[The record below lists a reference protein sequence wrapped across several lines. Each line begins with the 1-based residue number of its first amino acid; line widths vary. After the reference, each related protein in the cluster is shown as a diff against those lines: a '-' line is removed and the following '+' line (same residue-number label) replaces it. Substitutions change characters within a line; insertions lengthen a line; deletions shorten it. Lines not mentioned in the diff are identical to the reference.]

1 MADIQIIVE
10 VDGQRA
16 VDQLDSK
23 IKKLSKTSKI
33 LSTDFDRTA
42 NSAKR
47 FNTTALEGVRGLN
60 QYGKTFNGTGRNLN
74 RFNMQLQQVG
84 YQVGD
89 FAVQIQGGTNAM
101 VALGQQGSQLLSVFG
116 GAAGALAGA
125 GLAIA
130 TSFLAPLL
138 QAKQDAQDTT
148 EVMNELKG
156 ILGDY
161 DSIVRDAAMSTSQLS
176 ERFGSF
182 AGNAG
187 RLLGV
192 LKEIQRVKLGQAIS
206 QVSGIG
212 PLSSTAARD
221 ILDEQGEVARRLTG
235 AQARD
240 IYDFFNLDKFK
251 TKKRGQI
258 GGEFAVLS
266 GMLASAKTFKDQEDA
281 LQGLLDFTLKYAGAY
296 EHMTGEQKSY
306 YEAIAQAQ
314 QLVHD
319 AANAERIAEEA
330 ANDKAKKVQ
339 EDKFKAA
346 MKASQMQL
354 AAGQV
359 VRDAEEKAEK
369 QRKDEQIKRFKAAMQ
384 ASQMQLKNG
393 QQVRDAEEK
402 AEKQAAKLQ
411 IDREKAMQAMRDDI
425 AAGQKARDAERAR
438 RDKKAHETRMGYI
451 ALEARS
457 QMLLGTAPMFM
468 NMDSLEVAAQ
478 IYKDRKAAEEAAV
491 KDAARRAKMLERE
504 IDLTRELTEAQKQ
517 QVAIADSVS
526 GAFGNFFMQLVDGT
540 TSAKDAFRSMA
551 ADIIQ
556 QLYRILVVE
565 QMVQSIAGAITGA
578 FNPASAAGTE
588 GTVAPPRRPT
598 GVFDRMLGRYDGG
611 GYTGSGPRSGGL
623 DGKGG
628 FMAMLH
634 PRETVVD
641 HTKGQG
647 AGGTVV
653 NQVFNISAN
662 TSDDT
667 KRLITQ
673 TIAQASPA
681 IINQSVGAV
690 MNQRRRGGAMKSAF
704 G

>member
-1 MADIQIIVE
+1 MADLQIIVE

-42 NSAKR
+42 SSAKR

-101 VALGQQGSQLLSVFG
+101 VAFGQQGAQLLSVFG

-130 TSFLAPLL
+130 SAFLAPLL

-156 ILGDY
+156 VLGDY

-212 PLSSTAARD
+212 PLSSAAARD

-235 AQARD
+235 AQASD
-240 IYDFFNLDKFK
+240 IYDFFDLNKFK
-251 TKKRGQI
+251 SKKRGQI

-296 EHMTGEQKSY
+296 EDMTGEQKSY

-330 ANDKAKKVQ
+330 ANDKAKKIQ
-339 EDKFKAA
+339 EDEFKAA

-369 QRKDEQIKRFKAAMQ
+369 QRKDEQIKRFKFAMQ

-393 QQVRDAEEK
+393 QQVRDAEAQ

-411 IDREKAMQAMRDDI
+411 IDREKAMQAMQEDI

-438 RDKKAHETRMGYI
+438 RDKSAHETRMGYI

-478 IYKDRKAAEEAAV
+478 VYKDRKADEEATA
-491 KDAARRAKMLERE
+491 KDAARRAKMLEKE
-504 IDLTRELTEAQKQ
+504 IDLTRELSDVQKQ

-526 GAFGNFFMQLVDGT
+526 GAFGDFFMGLVDGT

-565 QMVQSIAGAITGA
+565 QLVQSIAGAITGA
-578 FNPASAAGTE
+578 FAPASAAGT
-588 GTVAPPRRPT
+588 GGSVAPPKRPT
-598 GVFDRMLGRYDGG
+598 GVFGNYDGG

-634 PRETVVD
+634 PRETVID

>member
-1 MADIQIIVE
+1 MADLQIIVE

-23 IKKLSKTSKI
+23 IKKLSKTSKV
-33 LSTDFDRTA
+33 LSTDFDRTER
-42 NSAKR
+42 SAKR

-130 TSFLAPLL
+130 SAFLAPLL

-156 ILGDY
+156 VLGDY

-212 PLSSTAARD
+212 PLSSAAARD
-221 ILDEQGEVARRLTG
+221 ILDEQGEVSRRLTG
-235 AQARD
+235 AQAGD
-240 IYDFFNLDKFK
+240 IYDFFDLNRFK

-296 EHMTGEQKSY
+296 EDMTGEQKSY

-330 ANDKAKKVQ
+330 ANDKAKKIQ
-339 EDKFKAA
+339 EDEFKAA

-369 QRKDEQIKRFKAAMQ
+369 QRKDEQIKRFKFAMQ

-393 QQVRDAEEK
+393 QQVRDAEAK

-411 IDREKAMQAMRDDI
+411 IDREKAMQAMQEDI
-425 AAGQKARDAERAR
+425 AAGQKTRDAERAR
-438 RDKKAHETRMGYI
+438 RDKKAHEVRMGYI

-457 QMLLGTAPMFM
+457 QMLLGTSPMFI

-478 IYKDRKAAEEAAV
+478 IHKDKKAAEEAAA
-491 KDAARRAKMLERE
+491 KIAAKALQKE
-504 IDLTRELTEAQKQ
+504 IDLTRELTDAQKQ
-517 QVAIADSVS
+517 QVEIADTVS
-526 GAFGNFFMQLVDGT
+526 GAFGGFFMDLVDGT

-551 ADIIQ
+551 TDIIQ

-565 QMVQSIAGAITGA
+565 QLVQSIAGAITGSFA
-578 FNPASAAGTE
+578 PASAAGT
-588 GTVAPPRRPT
+588 GGSVAPPRRPT
-598 GVFDRMLGRYDGG
+598 GVFNRYEGG

-641 HTKGQG
+641 HTKGQS
-647 AGGTVV
+647 AGSTVV
-653 NQVFNISAN
+653 NQTFNISAN

-690 MNQRRRGGAMKSAF
+690 MNQRRRGGSMKSAF

>member
-1 MADIQIIVE
+1 MADLQIIVE

-33 LSTDFDRTA
+33 LSTDFDKTA
-42 NSAKR
+42 SSAKR

-138 QAKQDAQDTT
+138 QAKKDAQDTT

-156 ILGDY
+156 VLGDY

-212 PLSSTAARD
+212 PLSSAAARD

-235 AQARD
+235 AQAGD
-240 IYDFFNLDKFK
+240 IYDFFDLNRFK
-251 TKKRGQI
+251 SKKRGQI

-296 EHMTGEQKSY
+296 EDMTGEQKSY

-330 ANDKAKKVQ
+330 ANDKAKKIQ
-339 EDKFKAA
+339 EDKFKSV

-369 QRKDEQIKRFKAAMQ
+369 QRKDEQVKRFKSAMQ

-393 QQVRDAEEK
+393 QQVRDAETQ

-411 IDREKAMQAMRDDI
+411 IDREKAMQAMQEDI

-457 QMLLGTAPMFM
+457 QMLLGTAPMFI
-468 NMDSLEVAAQ
+468 NEDALAEAAK
-478 IYKDRKAAEEAAV
+478 IFKDRKAAEEADA
-491 KDAARRAKMLERE
+491 KAAARRAKDLEKA

-517 QVAIADSVS
+517 QVEIADTVS
-526 GAFGNFFMQLVDGT
+526 GAFGDLFMNMVDGT
-540 TSAKDAFRSMA
+540 MSAKDAFRAMA
-551 ADIIQ
+551 ADIIRE
-556 QLYRILVVE
+556 LYRIMVVE
-565 QMVQSIAGAITGA
+565 QMVQSLRAGITG
-578 FNPASAAGTE
+578 FFSPASAAGTA
-588 GTVAPPRRPT
+588 GSVAPPVRPT
-598 GVFDRMLGRYDGG
+598 GVFDGG
-611 GYTGSGPRSGGL
+611 GYTGTGPRSGGL

-641 HTKGQG
+641 HTKGQ
-647 AGGTVV
+647 
-653 NQVFNISAN
+653 
-662 TSDDT
+662 
-667 KRLITQ
+667 
-673 TIAQASPA
+673 
-681 IINQSVGAV
+681 SVGGEVINVTQNINVSTGVQQTVRAEIKQLMPQIADSAKAAV
-690 MNQRRRGGAMKSAF
+690 VDAKRRGGSYGRAF
-704 G
+704 S

>member
-1 MADIQIIVE
+1 MADLQIIVE

-42 NSAKR
+42 SSAKR

-156 ILGDY
+156 VLGDY

-212 PLSSTAARD
+212 PLSSAAARD

-235 AQARD
+235 AQAGD
-240 IYDFFNLDKFK
+240 IYDFFDLNRFK

-296 EHMTGEQKSY
+296 EDMTGEQKSY

-330 ANDKAKKVQ
+330 ANDKAKKIQ
-339 EDKFKAA
+339 EDEFKAA

-369 QRKDEQIKRFKAAMQ
+369 QRKDEQIKRFKFAMQ

-393 QQVRDAEEK
+393 QQVRDAEAQ

-411 IDREKAMQAMRDDI
+411 IDREKAMQAMQEDI

-438 RDKKAHETRMGYI
+438 RDKSAHETRMGYI

-478 IYKDRKAAEEAAV
+478 VYKDRKAAEEAAA
-491 KDAARRAKMLERE
+491 KDAARRAKMLEKE
-504 IDLTRELTEAQKQ
+504 IDLTRELTDVQKQ

-540 TSAKDAFRSMA
+540 TSAKDAFRAMA

-565 QMVQSIAGAITGA
+565 QLVQSIAGAITGA
-578 FNPASAAGTE
+578 FTPASAAGT
-588 GTVAPPRRPT
+588 GGSVAPPKAPRR
-598 GVFDRMLGRYDGG
+598 YEGG